1 MGSEQNN
8 SNHRRFL
15 MSQPADIPVTFKVFG
30 KSYEYTTI
38 GALRKMAFE
47 SDMNGLKDAFLKVGR
62 RRLVLPE
69 TLFRLLREKGSK

>member
-1 MGSEQNN
+1 MNQI
-8 SNHRRFL
+8 L
-15 MSQPADIPVTFKVFG
+15 DIPITFKSFH
-30 KSYEYTTI
+30 KNYEYPSL

-47 SDMNGLKDAFLKVGR
+47 SENNGLKKAFLKIGR

>member
-1 MGSEQNN
+1 MNQI
-8 SNHRRFL
+8 
-15 MSQPADIPVTFKVFG
+15 PDIPTTFKGFH
-30 KSYEYTTI
+30 KTYEYPSP

-47 SDMNGLKDAFLKVGR
+47 SEINGLKDAFLKVGR

>member
-1 MGSEQNN
+1 MNQIPD
-8 SNHRRFL
+8 L
-15 MSQPADIPVTFKVFG
+15 PVTFKGFH
-30 KSYEYTTI
+30 KIYEYPSP

-47 SDMNGLKDAFLKVGR
+47 SDINGLKTAFLKIGR

>member
-1 MGSEQNN
+1 MRNEQKHSN
-8 SNHRRFL
+8 SRGFVMN
-15 MSQPADIPVTFKVFG
+15 QIADIPVTFKGFG
-30 KSYEYTTI
+30 KSYEYPTL

-47 SDMNGLKDAFLKVGR
+47 SGINGMKDAFLKVGR

>member
-1 MGSEQNN
+1 MNKSEFSGNN
-8 SNHRRFL
+8 
-15 MSQPADIPVTFKVFG
+15 DIPITFKGFH
-30 KSYEYTTI
+30 KSYEYPSS

-47 SDMNGLKDAFLKVGR
+47 SEINGLGDAFLKIGR

>member
-1 MGSEQNN
+1 MNQV
-8 SNHRRFL
+8 
-15 MSQPADIPVTFKVFG
+15 QDIPVTFKGFH
-30 KSYEYTTI
+30 KTYEYPGP

-47 SDMNGLKDAFLKVGR
+47 SDVNGMKNAFLKIGR